1 MRIFLSI
8 PVPDVVKNIKQM
20 LQLKLQN
27 ARLRLLS
34 PTTVIEQAHQRIDDA
49 SNRTLT
55 AITRLIDLQN
65 ERLANNRAQLRILGP
80 NQKLSG
86 AKSELLSKK
95 TRLIRSI
102 QDKLLKDDE
111 RLRSLARVLESVS
124 PLPTL
129 SRGYAIVRDQD
140 SASVLTKKSQL
151 EMGQRVVTQITDAI
165 FVSKIEKIENAEEEG
180 PGIK

>member
-1 MRIFLSI
+1 
-8 PVPDVVKNIKQM
+8 M
-20 LQLKLQN
+20 LQLTLQN

-34 PTTVIEQAHQRIDDA
+34 LDHCKIEQAHQRIDDA

-55 AITRLIDLQN
+55 AITRLIDLQK
-65 ERLANNRAQLRILGP
+65 ERLANNRLSSCILGP
-80 NQKLSG
+80 NQKLSK

-102 QDKLLKDDE
+102 QDKLFKDDE

-140 SASVLTKKSQL
+140 SASVLTKKANS
-151 EMGQRVVTQITDAI
+151 EMGELSNTD
-165 FVSKIEKIENAEEEG
+165 NRRDLCQQN
-180 PGIK
+180 

>member
-1 MRIFLSI
+1 MRWLSFILLLVSSSTIGSNVPGGIVVWDI
-8 PVPDVVKNIKQM
+8 PDGATGIRY
-20 LQLKLQN
+20 QN
-27 ARLRLLS
+27 S
-34 PTTVIEQAHQRIDDA
+34 
-49 SNRTLT
+49 
-55 AITRLIDLQN
+55 
-65 ERLANNRAQLRILGP
+65 AQLRILGP

-151 EMGQRVVTQITDAI
+151 EIGQRVVTRITDAI
-165 FVSKIEKIENAEEEG
+165 FVSKIEKIENTEEEG
-180 PGIK
+180 SGIK

>member
-1 MRIFLSI
+1 M
-8 PVPDVVKNIKQM
+8 
-20 LQLKLQN
+20 
-27 ARLRLLS
+27 
-34 PTTVIEQAHQRIDDA
+34 
-49 SNRTLT
+49 
-55 AITRLIDLQN
+55 
-65 ERLANNRAQLRILGP
+65 ANNRTQLRILGP
-80 NQKLSG
+80 NQKLLG

-129 SRGYAIVRDQD
+129 SRGYAIVRDQA

-151 EMGQRVVTQITDAI
+151 EMGQRVVTRITDAI
-165 FVSKIEKIENAEEEG
+165 FVSKIEKIENTEEEG
-180 PGIK
+180 SGIK